1 MHPSEIRQMEVR
13 WVDFPFSD
21 GSENKKRPSLIVS
34 NDSYNR
40 GPDVLA
46 VSVTS
51 NLAARPYAVVMNER
65 HFSQGKLPM
74 ESRVRADKLYSFER
88 RQIGPVI
95 GRVSTSFFA
104 LVVKQIRLLIEEK

>member
-1 MHPSEIRQMEVR
+1 MEIR

-21 GSENKKRPSLIVS
+21 GSEHKKRPSLVVS
-34 NDSYNR
+34 NDAYNR

-51 NLAARPYAVVMNER
+51 NLAARPYAVVLNER

-74 ESRVRADKLYSFER
+74 ESRVRADKIYSFER
-88 RQIGPVI
+88 KQIGPVI
-95 GRVSTSFFA
+95 GRISPTFFA
-104 LVVKQIRLLIEEK
+104 LVVKQIRQLIEEQG